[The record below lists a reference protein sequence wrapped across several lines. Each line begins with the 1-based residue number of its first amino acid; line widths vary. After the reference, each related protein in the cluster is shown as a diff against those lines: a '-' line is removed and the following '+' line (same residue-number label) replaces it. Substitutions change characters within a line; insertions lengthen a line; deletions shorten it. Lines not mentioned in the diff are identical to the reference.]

1 MDRFIFKYL
10 FDGKLHDVVAIDFNN
25 GCVFILIDSRKPIKT
40 TLKLENLKQSTG
52 IRAKDGTLIFEGD
65 ILTDPDLE
73 KIIEKNP
80 NSPKAPKY
88 IAKYHNHLHKFM
100 IHITGMDDYVDLSEA
115 TKSDGVTTPYNIVGN
130 IYTNN
135 VIQFRPKGSQSSS

>member
-65 ILTDPDLE
+65 ILCDPDLE
-73 KIIEKNP
+73 KIIKKNP
-80 NSPKAPKY
+80 NSPKAPKF
-88 IAKYHNHLHKFM
+88 IVKHHMHKLM
-100 IHITGMDDYVDLSEA
+100 IYITGMDDYVDLSEA
-115 TKSDGVTTPYNIVGN
+115 TKSDGVTTPYNVVGN